1 MLKIATAGV
10 IWKEGHILIAKRS
23 KDQFWEF
30 PGGHIE
36 SGETPEQCL
45 VREMK
50 EELNIIV
57 KVEKLLGKIEGY
69 FRGRNMVL
77 YAFQAQWAEGL
88 PELRVHSE
96 ISWIDPGRMHEFSFI
111 DEDREIVKILKP
123 LTDKTDSP
131 S

>member
-1 MLKIATAGV
+1 MLKTATAGV
-10 IWKEGHILIAKRS
+10 VWKEGQILIAKRS

-36 SGETPEQCL
+36 PGETPEQCL

-57 KVEKLLGKIEGY
+57 KVEKILGKIEGY

-77 YAFQAQWAEGL
+77 YAFQAQWVEGQL
-88 PELRVHSE
+88 ELLVHSE
-96 ISWIDPGRMHEFSFI
+96 IRWVLPIELDGFTFI
-111 DEDREIVKILKP
+111 EEDREVVRLLKSSIKDP
-123 LTDKTDSP
+123 QKT
-131 S
+131 